1 MTQQLRSRDV
11 VQTALHTL
19 LPQEVVLR
27 EWRRIPPVLR
37 GPGVTLRD
45 VQPSDAPALMA
56 ALSPDEVSRFI
67 ATPPSTQEAFES
79 YIVIARDRRGRGES
93 LTFAIVPE
101 RTGVAV
107 GLFQL
112 RPVEPHFAVT
122 EWGFALS
129 SAFWGKGLFLS
140 AAPLV
145 MDFAFTVLGA
155 RRIEARAAVHN
166 ARGNAALRKLGAV
179 QEALLRQS
187 WFRGDQ
193 AIDQVLWAIVADEWA
208 AHRPSSLSGVH

>member
-1 MTQQLRSRDV
+1 MTEQLRTRDV

-19 LPQEVVLR
+19 LPQEVILR

-37 GPGVTLRD
+37 GSGVTLRD
-45 VQPSDAPALMA
+45 VQPSDAPALIS

-67 ATPPSTQEAFES
+67 AAPPSTQEAFEN
-79 YIVIARDRRGRGES
+79 YIVLARDRRSRGES

-122 EWGFALS
+122 EWGVALS
-129 SAFWGKGLFLS
+129 SACWGRGLFQA

-145 MDFAFTVLGA
+145 IDFAFNVLGA

-166 ARGNAALRKLGAV
+166 ARGNGALRKLGAV

-187 WFRGDQ
+187 WFRGDE
-193 AIDQVLWAIVADEWA
+193 AIDQVLWAIVADEWT

>member
-1 MTQQLRSRDV
+1 MSEQLRTRDV
-11 VQTALHTL
+11 VQTALHTP

-56 ALSPDEVSRFI
+56 ALAPEEVSRFI
-67 ATPPSTQEAFES
+67 ASPPSTQEALEN
-79 YIVIARDRRGRGES
+79 YIVLARDRRSRGES
-93 LTFAIVPE
+93 LAFAVVPE

-129 SAFWGKGLFLS
+129 SAFWGGGLFQA

-145 MDFAFTVLGA
+145 IDFAFTVLGA
-155 RRIEARAAVHN
+155 RRLEARAAVHN
-166 ARGNAALRKLGAV
+166 PRGNAALRKLGAV

-187 WFRGDQ
+187 WFRGEE
-193 AIDQVLWAIVADEWA
+193 AVDQVLWAIIADEWT

>member
-1 MTQQLRSRDV
+1 MSEHPRTRDV

-37 GPGVTLRD
+37 GAGVLLRD

-56 ALSPDEVSRFI
+56 ALSREEVSRFI
-67 ATPPSTQEAFES
+67 AAPPSTQEALEN
-79 YIVIARDRRGRGES
+79 YIVLARDRRGRGES
-93 LTFAIVPE
+93 LSLAIVPE

-122 EWGFALS
+122 EWGFALGS
-129 SAFWGKGLFLS
+129 GFWGGGLFQA

-145 MDFAFTVLGA
+145 IDFAFNVLGA
-155 RRIEARAAVHN
+155 RRLEARAAVHN
-166 ARGNAALRKLGAV
+166 ARGNAALRKIGAV

-187 WFRGDQ
+187 WFRGEE
-193 AIDQVLWAIVADEWA
+193 AIDQVLWAIIAEEWS
-208 AHRPSSLSGVH
+208 AHHPSRLSGVH